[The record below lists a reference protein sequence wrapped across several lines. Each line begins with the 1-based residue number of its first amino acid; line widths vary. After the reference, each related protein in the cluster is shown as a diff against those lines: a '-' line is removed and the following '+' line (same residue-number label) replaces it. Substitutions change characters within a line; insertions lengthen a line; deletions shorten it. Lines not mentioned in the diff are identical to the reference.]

1 MGSRPGRP
9 TVLVVDD
16 EPDLVDLYATNLA
29 GEYEVR
35 RAYGGEEALDVID
48 DAEDIDVAL
57 IDRRMP
63 DVSGDEVLEH
73 LSGATPECRV
83 AMVTAVEPDFDV
95 IEMPFDE
102 YLVKPITRADI
113 RNTVRRLLNLENYRE
128 KRQEG
133 FTLASKIAAL
143 RAHKD
148 PEELEGNE
156 EYEQMVARLQEIRD
170 DLDDVVGSFE
180 SGDFA
185 AAYSD
190 IDVENAPA
198 TTTD

>member
-16 EPDLVDLYATNLA
+16 EPDLVDLYATNLS

-35 RAYGGEEALDVID
+35 RAYGGEEALELIGDSE
-48 DAEDIDVAL
+48 AFDVAL

-63 DVSGDEVLEH
+63 DVSGDEVLER
-73 LSGATPECRV
+73 LAETSPECRV

-95 IEMPFDE
+95 IDMPFDE
-102 YLVKPITRADI
+102 YLVKPITRSDI
-113 RNTVRRLLNLENYRE
+113 QDTVRRLLDLESYRA

-133 FTLASKIAAL
+133 FTLASKVAAL

-148 PEELEGNE
+148 PEELEANE
-156 EYEQMVARLQEIRD
+156 EYGTLIERLAEIRD
-170 DLDDVVGSFE
+170 DLDDATASF
-180 SGDFA
+180 GPDDFA
-185 AAYSD
+185 AAFSD
-190 IDVENAPA
+190 IDQENAHA
-198 TTTD
+198 TSTD

>member
-16 EPDLVDLYATNLA
+16 EPDLVDLYATNLS

-35 RAYGGEEALDVID
+35 KAYGGEEALELI
-48 DAEDIDVAL
+48 AAPEAFDVAL

-63 DVSGDEVLEH
+63 DVSGDEVLAH
-73 LSGATPECRV
+73 LDETSPDCRV

-102 YLVKPITRADI
+102 YLVKPITRSDI
-113 RNTVRRLLNLENYRE
+113 QDTVRRLLNLESYRA

-133 FTLASKIAAL
+133 FTLASKVAAL
-143 RAHKD
+143 RSHKD

-156 EYEQMVARLQEIRD
+156 EYQRLVERLAEIRD
-170 DLDDVVGSFE
+170 ELDDAAASFDP
-180 SGDFA
+180 GDFA
-185 AAYSD
+185 AAFSD
-190 IDVENAPA
+190 IDVENAHA

>member
-29 GEYEVR
+29 SEYEVR
-35 RAYGGEEALDVID
+35 RAYGGEEALELIEDAD
-48 DAEDIDVAL
+48 DFDVAL

-63 DVSGDEVLEH
+63 EVSGDEVLER
-73 LSGATPECRV
+73 LSLVVPDCRV

-113 RNTVRRLLNLENYRE
+113 RTTVSRLLSLESYRE

-133 FTLASKIAAL
+133 FTLASKVAAL

-148 PEELEGNE
+148 PEDLEGNG
-156 EYEQMVARLQEIRD
+156 EYERLVERLEAIRE
-170 DLDDVVGSFE
+170 DLDETAASFGP
-180 SGDFA
+180 GDFA
-185 AAYSD
+185 AAFGD
-190 IDVENAPA
+190 LDVENAPA